1 MPGRGGCPGV
11 CGWSLASSVPG
22 VRHGLSKV
30 TPVTMPFHVAGDEV
44 STAGKKLCHV
54 SKSPA

>member
-1 MPGRGGCPGV
+1 M